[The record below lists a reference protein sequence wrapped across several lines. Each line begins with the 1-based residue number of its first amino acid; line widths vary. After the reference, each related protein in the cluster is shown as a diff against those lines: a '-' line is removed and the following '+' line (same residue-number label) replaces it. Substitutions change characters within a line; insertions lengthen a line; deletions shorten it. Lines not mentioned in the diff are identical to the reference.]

1 MNEKLTVSPTQMEQ
15 QREVLRLLLREE
27 GNRRCADCT
36 ARGPTWASVNLG
48 VFVCLNCSGVHRSL
62 GVHNSKVRSVMLD
75 TWLPEQI
82 AFVETMGNHKA
93 NRYWEATLP
102 PGFSKP
108 HSDNMSALR
117 SFIVDKYVNKL
128 YVDKQYSEPPTLENC
143 STHPLFTEENRCNG
157 KNSVQEMNTYTEN
170 KSKKQDPEPDLLAFD
185 DEPSLSTSPAG
196 NAFFPSFDMASPV
209 NPWPSKEHKPAEVTN
224 IFENKRH
231 EQVKEQHGQ
240 APQQNGDTGANRKH
254 SITMSSLGYPPQK
267 DALSSLG
274 PVQPVEGP
282 MRSSSRAPHAR
293 GKLSHEDI
301 LALFERRN

>member
-1 MNEKLTVSPTQMEQ
+1 MNEKSTVSSIQMEQ

-27 GNRRCADCT
+27 GNRRCADCN

-93 NRYWEATLP
+93 NRYWEAALP

-108 HSDNMSALR
+108 HSDDMSALR
-117 SFIVDKYVNKL
+117 SFIVDKYVNKM
-128 YVDKQYSEPPTLENC
+128 YVDKQYSQPPTLENC
-143 STHPLFTEENRCNG
+143 STHPFLTEENGCNG
-157 KNSVQEMNTYTEN
+157 KNSVQEMNPYTDN
-170 KSKKQDPEPDLLAFD
+170 KSKKKDPEPDLLAFD
-185 DEPSLSTSPAG
+185 DEPCLNTSPAV
-196 NAFFPSFDMASPV
+196 NALFPSFDMAPV
-209 NPWPSKEHKPAEVTN
+209 NPWSSMEHKAAEVTN
-224 IFENKRH
+224 AIEIKSH
-231 EQVKEQHGQ
+231 EQVKQHHAQ
-240 APQQNGDTGANRKH
+240 APQQNGDSGANRKH
-254 SITMSSLGYPPQK
+254 SITMSSLGYPPQS

-274 PVQPVEGP
+274 PAQAVEGP
-282 MRSSSRAPHAR
+282 MRSSSHIAPHTR